1 MFIQVKN
8 ENYGK
13 TVATYG
19 DYVVVGNPTYFRWSA
34 ATASVLCTGSVD
46 LFRYNKSTDEHDF
59 VYTIYNA
66 GLAIDVDLIAEN
78 NGPYPLYLIEAES
91 SSFFGGIADILI
103 DKNSYTASIEDAFGV
118 SLDMY
123 GKLLVA
129 GSPYITQVVA
139 TSASFFTASGAN
151 VQIHDFGRTEFVPL
165 SQSSF
170 ITSLE
175 NPNQSVLNSFGL
187 GVSINSS
194 WIAVGSPLD
203 NSSVGAVFIYR
214 NISTGSNYSWS
225 YFQTIVP
232 TGAIPNAQFGSDLK
246 LNKQSGS
253 VSHSLVVGCGNTG
266 SAAAYYFELI
276 SGSWTQ
282 TYVFNPTTDILPL
295 TFGGYRPYN
304 PTMNSDNGFGY
315 AVSTFDK
322 TVIIGAPFDRD
333 VYEFSGSE
341 LYEQGA
347 AYIFEKCPNLPYTKF
362 DLVLKTYGTDTT
374 IRNNRLGYSVDIF
387 NLNAVVGIPKINDM
401 SSCYIQGTLSQLH
414 DCTND
419 LNNLLLGQAML
430 IQKNTSSLDW
440 DITNVYQK
448 KKRYLNPYRDFGDDV
463 SIADKSMVVGAPML
477 ISDNNRQIN
486 IYTTQSNNT
495 VLGDVC
501 GKAYIY
507 NLNNLRNEFHVGNVF
522 YRNGKVILMTS
533 GSIFDGLFLN
543 PLNTNSYEYDMEL
556 KGQHTIFE
564 KQVICSVDPGE
575 FNVSTNPSAVYRP
588 SSSFDINQN
597 GIFDFQDV
605 DVILRYMQYKN
616 TSFLGLPTSTD
627 WSSSVVIS
635 GDEKSLLKFYQNQ
648 NSYKNEDTGHLASES
663 IVRWELTDTW
673 MQTILDINQDNRI
686 DVRDMN
692 IMWKYF
698 TNRLTQ
704 GNYATYIT
712 PSSDRKLFSNVM
724 DYLNF
729 QSKKTAAPQIGTEF
743 LNYENNAAFDK
754 TGSFLAPMAT
764 TIGLYSGLDL
774 VAVAKLGTPI
784 KIIPELPMNFVIKM
798 DY

>member
-1 MFIQVKN
+1 MFVQVKN

-19 DYVVVGNPTYFRWSA
+19 DYVVVGNPTYFRWSS
-34 ATASVLCTGSVD
+34 ASASIFCTGSVD

-59 VYTIYNA
+59 IYTIYNS
-66 GLAIDVDLIAEN
+66 GLAIDVDLISES
-78 NGPYPLYLIEAES
+78 GSLIEAES
-91 SSFFGGIADILI
+91 SSFSGGIADILI
-103 DKNSYTASIEDAFGV
+103 DKNDYTASIEDGFGT

-129 GSPYITQVVA
+129 GSPYITQVVS
-139 TSASFFTASGAN
+139 TSASFFTSSGAN

-170 ITSLE
+170 VTSLE
-175 NPNQSVLNSFGL
+175 NPNSSITNSFGI
-187 GVSINSS
+187 GVSINSA
-194 WIAVGSPLD
+194 WIAVGSPYD
-203 NSSVGAVFIYR
+203 NSSIGAVFLYR

-225 YFQTIVP
+225 YYQTITP

-253 VSHSLVVGCGNTG
+253 ASQSLVVGCANTA
-266 SAAAYYFELI
+266 SNAAYYFEFI

-282 TYVFNPTTDILPL
+282 TFTFQPTKDILPL
-295 TFGGYRPYN
+295 TFGGYIPYN
-304 PTMNSDNGFGY
+304 PTMNTGSGFGY
-315 AVSTFDK
+315 AVSTFNN
-322 TVIIGAPFDRD
+322 TVIVGAPFDRD
-333 VYEFSGSE
+333 VYEYSGSD
-341 LYEQGA
+341 LYAQGA
-347 AYIFEKCPNLPYTKF
+347 AYIFEKCTNLSYTKF
-362 DLVLKTYGTDTT
+362 ELVLKTNGTDKT
-374 IRNNRLGYSVDIF
+374 IRNNHLGYSVDIF
-387 NLNAVVGIPKINDM
+387 GGNAVVGIPKGTEM
-401 SSCYIQGTLSQLH
+401 SSCFIQGTLSQLH
-414 DCTND
+414 DCTDN

-430 IQKNTSSLDW
+430 LQKNTSSLDW

-448 KKRYLNPYRDFGDDV
+448 KKRFLNPYRDYGTDV
-463 SIADKSMVVGAPML
+463 SIADKSMVVGAPMP
-477 ISDNNRQIN
+477 ISDSNRQIN
-486 IYTTQSNNT
+486 IYTTQSNNA
-495 VLGDVC
+495 VLGDVS

-522 YRNGKVILMTS
+522 YRNGKIVLMTS
-533 GSIFDGLFLN
+533 GSVFDGLFFN
-543 PLNTNSYEYDMEL
+543 PLNSNSYEYDMKF

-564 KQVICSVDPGE
+564 KQVVCSIEPGE
-575 FNVSTNPSAVYRP
+575 FNVSTNPSAIFKP
-588 SSSFDINQN
+588 SASFDVNYN
-597 GIFDFQDV
+597 GEFDFQDV

-616 TSFLGLPTSTD
+616 TSFLGLPVSTD
-627 WSSSVVIS
+627 WSSSIVITP
-635 GDEKSLLKFYQNQ
+635 DEISLLKFYQNQ
-648 NSYKNEDTGHLASES
+648 VSYKNEDTSFLASES

-673 MQTILDINQDNRI
+673 IQTILDVNQDNRI

-692 IMWKYF
+692 TVWKYF

-712 PSSDRKLFSNVM
+712 PASDRKLFSNVM

-729 QSKKTAAPQIGTEF
+729 QSKRTAAPQIGTQF
-743 LNYENNAAFDK
+743 LDYENNAAFDK